1 MGKRERQSY
10 RGASKKSDKA
20 IDEIDARFSKVIN
33 EVQSKQESSAS
44 RRELDEDEEEKKHES
59 TVQRMA
65 ESLISKRQRRTDLS
79 QMMARSQEMSASASI
94 DSSRRIFK

>member
-1 MGKRERQSY
+1 MY

-59 TVQRMA
+59 TV
-65 ESLISKRQRRTDLS
+65 
-79 QMMARSQEMSASASI
+79 
-94 DSSRRIFK
+94 

>member
-44 RRELDEDEEEKKHES
+44 RELDEDEEEKKHES